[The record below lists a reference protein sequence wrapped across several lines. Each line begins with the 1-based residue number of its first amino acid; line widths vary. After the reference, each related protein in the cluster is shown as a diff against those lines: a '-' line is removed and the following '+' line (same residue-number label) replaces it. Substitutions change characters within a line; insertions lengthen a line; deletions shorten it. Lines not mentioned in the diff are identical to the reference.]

1 MLINCDNYVSMQ
13 VIGNQYS
20 QYGSSTFYKGLRI
33 TIPSATKNGV
43 ASNRNSIKSVND
55 GFKDEQKEETER

>member
-1 MLINCDNYVSMQ
+1 MQ

-43 ASNRNSIKSVND
+43 ASNKNSIKSVND